1 METDP
6 MKILSLPLLSLLGL
20 LTLPLHA
27 AASEEEVLA
36 FLKDYS
42 ALEGDLDAQSRYI
55 RDDRVW
61 IAVSRWAHGPD
72 FMAWQEAQRDHR
84 AKQTDG
90 QGDTYHVQM
99 ESPII
104 RVYGDT
110 AVASYL
116 RRTQVMPSEGPIV
129 TQPPLWISLVL
140 VKEAGSWGIAHSH
153 ISPAR
158 PWN

>member
-1 METDP
+1 
-6 MKILSLPLLSLLGL
+6 MKTLNLATLSLLGL
-20 LTLPLHA
+20 LALPLSA

-36 FLKDYS
+36 FLEDYS

-90 QGDTYHVQM
+90 QGDAYHVQM

-104 RVYGDT
+104 RIYGNT

-116 RRTQVMPSEGPIV
+116 RRTQVMPADGPIV

-140 VKEAGSWGIAHSH
+140 VKEKGSWGIAHSH